1 MSWSGWSGLIPAVS
15 KWLLVPLGGVGRVA
29 VGAELATVLSYRAWA
44 DPTKR
49 DLLED
54 LLPVRVEAGAVDGV
68 LFDRV
73 VHWCRVR
80 AVLVGRQVEGLFDL
94 LDIRHVD
101 GTGGALHH
109 NDVGQCFSLVLVV
122 NLSTYQTRALL

>member
-1 MSWSGWSGLIPAVS
+1 M
-15 KWLLVPLGGVGRVA
+15 A
-29 VGAELATVLSYRAWA
+29 VGAELATVLSHRTWD

-49 DLLED
+49 DLLEHP
-54 LLPVRVEAGAVDGV
+54 LPVRVEAGAVDGV

-94 LDIRHVD
+94 DSD
-101 GTGGALHH
+101 TGENH
-109 NDVGQCFSLVLVV
+109 NLLADRLADTSRLRGL
-122 NLSTYQTRALL
+122 LSAWEKEVTPVR

>member
-1 MSWSGWSGLIPAVS
+1 M
-15 KWLLVPLGGVGRVA
+15 PLGGVGRVA